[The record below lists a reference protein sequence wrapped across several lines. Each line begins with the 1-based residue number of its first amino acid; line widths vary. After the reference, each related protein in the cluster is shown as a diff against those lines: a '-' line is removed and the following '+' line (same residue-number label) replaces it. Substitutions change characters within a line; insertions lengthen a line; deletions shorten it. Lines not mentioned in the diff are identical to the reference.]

1 MMRFMGDVR
10 SAAVVLV
17 TAMTTGAVLA
27 QRAGA
32 VTPPASPPAPAEAAT
47 AAPSSPSATASPSSA
62 RDDDEHADRDD
73 SRPSEGS
80 AGNPYEEAAPV
91 ARAQSARIAI
101 SVPQRDGMLRLPGAR
116 FVMGSASGWAPVNE
130 RPARSTTVPSFWIDR
145 TEVTVGAYRACVDAG
160 ACARPERSSATCT
173 FDADDPE
180 LPVSCVHWRDAF
192 AYCRFAGKRLPSEAE
207 WEYAA
212 RGQNALPFPW
222 CTNAVVLLNVQ
233 SGRGCAPR
241 PARVGTHPAG
251 ASVFGVQD
259 MSGNVEEWT
268 SDWYAE
274 LVGPS
279 PRAGVAHVLRGGG
292 WLSTAAMSR
301 TTSRDWG
308 SALEAGP
315 NVGLRCARDD
325 P

>member
-1 MMRFMGDVR
+1 MMPPMPDVR
-10 SAAVVLV
+10 SAAIVLV
-17 TAMTTGAVLA
+17 TALTTGAVLS
-27 QRAGA
+27 QRAAA
-32 VTPPASPPAPAEAAT
+32 VQPAAPANAESAAPAAPLAGAS
-47 AAPSSPSATASPSSA
+47 AAPSAV
-62 RDDDEHADRDD
+62 REDDEHTDRDD
-73 SRPSEGS
+73 SHAAE
-80 AGNPYEEAAPV
+80 ANPYEEAAPP
-91 ARAQSARIAI
+91 ARAQAARL
-101 SVPQRDGMLRLPGAR
+101 SVPLRDGMLRLPGGR
-116 FVMGSASGWAPVNE
+116 FTMGSASGWAPINE
-130 RPARSTTVPSFWIDR
+130 RPAHPATVVPFWIDR

-160 ACARPERSSATCT
+160 ACARPERASSTCT
-173 FDADDPE
+173 FDGDDAE
-180 LPVSCVHWRDAF
+180 LPVSCVHWRDAD
-192 AYCRFAGKRLPSEAE
+192 AYCRFAGKRLPTEAE

-222 CTNAVVLLNVQ
+222 GNAPACTNAVVLLNVQ
-233 SGRGCAPR
+233 SGKGCALH

-274 LVGPS
+274 MVGPS

-315 NVGLRCARDD
+315 NVGMRCAKDD
-325 P
+325 SN

>member
-1 MMRFMGDVR
+1 
-10 SAAVVLV
+10 
-17 TAMTTGAVLA
+17 
-27 QRAGA
+27 
-32 VTPPASPPAPAEAAT
+32 
-47 AAPSSPSATASPSSA
+47 
-62 RDDDEHADRDD
+62 
-73 SRPSEGS
+73 
-80 AGNPYEEAAPV
+80 
-91 ARAQSARIAI
+91 
-101 SVPQRDGMLRLPGAR
+101 MLKLPGGR
-116 FVMGSASGWAPVNE
+116 FVMGSASAWAPVNE
-130 RPARSTTVPSFWIDR
+130 RPAHPTTVASFWIDR

-160 ACARPERSSATCT
+160 ACPRPERASANCT
-173 FDADDPE
+173 FDGDDPD
-180 LPVSCVHWRDAF
+180 LPVSCVHWRDAD

-212 RGQNALPFPW
+212 RGQYAVPFPW
-222 CTNAVVLLNVQ
+222 GNGPACTNAVILLNVQ
-233 SGRGCAPR
+233 SGKGCAPH

-274 LVGPS
+274 MLGPS
-279 PRAGVAHVLRGGG
+279 PHAGVAHVLRGGG

-315 NVGLRCARDD
+315 NVGMRCARDD
-325 P
+325 

>member
-1 MMRFMGDVR
+1 MRDVR

-17 TAMTTGAVLA
+17 TAMTTGAVLS
-27 QRAGA
+27 QRAAA
-32 VTPPASPPAPAEAAT
+32 VPPATPSNGDIAAT
-47 AAPSSPSATASPSSA
+47 APPTGASAASSA
-62 RDDDEHADRDD
+62 ARDEDEHTDRED
-73 SRPSEGS
+73 SRGEGS
-80 AGNPYEEAAPV
+80 AAANPYEEAVPP
-91 ARAQSARIAI
+91 ARAQPARL
-101 SVPQRDGMLRLPGAR
+101 SVPLRDGMLKLPGGR
-116 FVMGSASGWAPVNE
+116 FVMGSASAWAPVNE
-130 RPARSTTVPSFWIDR
+130 RPAHPTNVPPFWIDR

-160 ACARPERSSATCT
+160 ACARPERASATCT
-173 FDADDPE
+173 FDGDDPE
-180 LPVSCVHWRDAF
+180 LPVSCVHWRDAD
-192 AYCRFAGKRLPSEAE
+192 AYCRFAGKRLPTETE

-222 CTNAVVLLNVQ
+222 GNAPACTNAVVLLNVQ
-233 SGRGCAPR
+233 SGKGCAPH

-274 LVGPS
+274 MVGPS

-292 WLSTAAMSR
+292 WLSTATMSR

-315 NVGLRCARDD
+315 NVGMRCARDD
-325 P
+325 